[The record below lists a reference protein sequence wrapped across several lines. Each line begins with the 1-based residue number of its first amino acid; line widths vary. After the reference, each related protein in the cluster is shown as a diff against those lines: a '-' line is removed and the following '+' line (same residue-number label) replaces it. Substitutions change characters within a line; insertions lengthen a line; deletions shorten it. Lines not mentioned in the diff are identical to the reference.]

1 MEYEPHHIK
10 SIADARESE
19 TVNADYLK
27 RHQVSL
33 AQLDTWQINV
43 VSDANSDEKFPKLN
57 WTEIADVAQRL
68 ALHWNT
74 QHGRLCVYSN
84 YYEAVKSACAVAMSK
99 RKTETIVAKVLDEKE
114 IDEKYNTPWNDR

>member
-10 SIADARESE
+10 HLADSRESE
-19 TVNADYLK
+19 KVNSAYLD
-27 RHQVSL
+27 RHKVSM

-43 VSDANSDEKFPKLN
+43 VSDAAGDEKFPKLN
-57 WTEIADVAQRL
+57 WTEIADVANRL
-68 ALHWNT
+68 AFHWNT
-74 QHGRLCVYSN
+74 QHGRLCVYAH
-84 YYEAVKSACAVAMSK
+84 YYEAVKNACAVVMSK